1 MRSAPRTDRR
11 CRLLTRR
18 AVSDGVTGAC
28 CRVTSARPCCAPS
41 AAGCCSSYPV
51 RFVVFL
57 SVSSGATSSVR
68 WSAAQNFISKRCLAE
83 ECAIFCVPTESSE
96 FPENDVIFC
105 CALRMSYFPY
115 QSHGCR
121 MQVTPSADNTL
132 SWALFAYL
140 ENASQ
145 KLHR

>member
-96 FPENDVIFC
+96 FPENDVLFC
-105 CALRMSYFPY
+105 AHC
-115 QSHGCR
+115 GCR
-121 MQVTPSADNTL
+121 ISRTKATD
-132 SWALFAYL
+132 AGCR
-140 ENASQ
+140 
-145 KLHR
+145 LHRLQIIPFLRPCLLI

>member
-57 SVSSGATSSVR
+57 SVSSVATSSVR
-68 WSAAQNFISKRCLAE
+68 SAAQNFEGMCNF
-83 ECAIFCVPTESSE
+83 FCVPTESSE
-96 FPENDVIFC
+96 FPENDVLFC